1 MAENPLATQEKWDA
15 LYRDSGTPPDVA
27 AALAHPGAHRTGASC
42 PAQVLLEN
50 AHLLPASGKA
60 LDFACGLGT
69 NALFLAAQ
77 GLETHAWDISP
88 VAVSKLTELAQQLVM
103 PRGLSLHAEA
113 RDLVAQPPLP
123 ASFDVIVSCHFLER
137 PLNPHLMAALRP
149 GGLLFYQTFT
159 LERIDDSGPKNAE
172 YRLAVNELLALF
184 PGMRVLVYREEGLV
198 GDVQRG
204 FRNKAMLVAQKV
216 G

>member
-1 MAENPLATQEKWDA
+1 MAENSLTTQEKWDA
-15 LYRDSGTPPDVA
+15 LYRDSETPPDVA
-27 AALAHPGAHRTGASC
+27 E
-42 PAQVLLEN
+42 VLREN

-60 LDFACGLGT
+60 LDFACGLGA

-88 VAVSKLTELAQQLVM
+88 VAITRLTESASV
-103 PRGLSLHAEA
+103 RGLTLHGDA
-113 RDLVAQPPLP
+113 RDLAAQPPLP

-159 LERIDDSGPKNAE
+159 LERVDDSGPKNAE
-172 YRLAVNELLALF
+172 YRLAVNELLTLF
-184 PGMRVLVYREEGLV
+184 PGLRVLVYREEGLV
-198 GDVQRG
+198 GDVKRG

>member
-1 MAENPLATQEKWDA
+1 MAEDSLTTQEKWDA
-15 LYRDSGTPPDVA
+15 LYRDSETPPEVA
-27 AALAHPGAHRTGASC
+27 V
-42 PAQVLLEN
+42 VLHEN
-50 AHLLPASGKA
+50 AHLLPPSGKA

-69 NALFLAAQ
+69 NALFLTAQ

-88 VAVSKLTELAQQLVM
+88 VAITRLTENASA
-103 PRGLSLHAEA
+103 RGLTLHGDA
-113 RDLVAQPPLP
+113 RDLAAQPPLA

-137 PLNPHLMAALRP
+137 PLNPHLVAALRP

-159 LERIDDSGPKNAE
+159 LERVDDSGPKNAE
-172 YRLAVNELLALF
+172 YRLAVNELLTLF
-184 PGMRVLVYREEGLV
+184 PGLRVLVYREEGLV
-198 GDVQRG
+198 GDVRRG

>member
-1 MAENPLATQEKWDA
+1 MAENSLSTQEKWDA
-15 LYRDSGTPPDVA
+15 LYRDSETPPDVA
-27 AALAHPGAHRTGASC
+27 
-42 PAQVLLEN
+42 QVLREN

-88 VAVSKLTELAQQLVM
+88 VAVAKLAGVAKTH
-103 PRGLSLHAEA
+103 GLTLQGDA
-113 RDLVAQPPLP
+113 RDLTAQPPPP

-137 PLNPHLMAALRP
+137 PLNPHLLAALRP
-149 GGLLFYQTFT
+149 RGLLFYQAFT

-172 YRLAVNELLALF
+172 YRLAVNELLTLF
-184 PGMRVLVYREEGLV
+184 PGLRVLVYREEGLV

>member
-1 MAENPLATQEKWDA
+1 MAKKSLDRTPECGECRDAQEPPITTQEKWDA
-15 LYRDSGTPPDVA
+15 LYCEAEVQPDA
-27 AALAHPGAHRTGASC
+27 T
-42 PAQVLLEN
+42 AQVLREN
-50 AHLLPASGKA
+50 AHLLPKLGKA
-60 LDFACGLGT
+60 LDFACGLGA

-77 GLETHAWDISP
+77 GLETHAWDISQ
-88 VAVSKLTELAQQLVM
+88 VAIAKLADVART
-103 PRGLSLHAEA
+103 RGLAVHAEA
-113 RDLVAQPPLP
+113 RDLAAQPPAP

-159 LERIDDSGPKNAE
+159 LERVDDSGPKNAE
-172 YRLAVNELLALF
+172 YRLAVNELLTLF

-198 GDVQRG
+198 GDIQRG
-204 FRNKAMLVAQKV
+204 FRNKAMLVAQQS